1 MTAVVT
7 VDPLPQLDGAH
18 HHGNGD
24 HHRQDP
30 SHHEGERKRGAFV
43 GTHHLVASEDLT
55 TRVVG
60 ARYELLEPLGRGG
73 MGTVWRARDQLLER
87 EVAVKEVHL
96 PPSATDAERDE
107 VHQRF
112 LREARTSARLNHQH
126 AVTVFDVVDQG
137 DTIHLVMELVRGR
150 TLTEAVQE
158 HGPLEAAE
166 AAEVG
171 LALLGALEEAHGHG
185 IVHRDLKP
193 SNVMVPERGGVK
205 LADFGIAVLTG
216 DPRITRVGMVMGSP
230 SYMSP
235 EQAEGREAGPAS
247 DLWGLGALLYFA
259 VEGRPP
265 FDRGEALATLHAV
278 VHGEP
283 APFRDD
289 GALVPLILDLLSKSP
304 ADRPSLSETR
314 RRLQEVVAGPAPASV
329 VAPETTAPAPVPTQ
343 VAASTDGRSFPWLAV
358 AAVVALFAVLA
369 GVGIARSRD
378 GAKRQQATATSD
390 DSSPSSSTPPAS
402 EAPATTSGAT
412 PTGGAVPADWVR
424 YTDQAIGYSIAHPP
438 GWQVKK
444 VDGTRTD
451 IRDPRTGSYLRVD
464 WTDKPGPSA
473 VQAWRDFAPVFA
485 SRNSGYREIRIEPTT
500 YKGFDAA
507 IWEFTYRRGS
517 TTLHA
522 VDLGFVTGSHGFALN
537 FQTAEASWRSS
548 QPIFDAFKASF
559 EVPSGR

>member
-1 MTAVVT
+1 M
-7 VDPLPQLDGAH
+7 
-18 HHGNGD
+18 
-24 HHRQDP
+24 
-30 SHHEGERKRGAFV
+30 
-43 GTHHLVASEDLT
+43 GTHHPVASEELT

-60 ARYELLEPLGRGG
+60 TRYELLEPLGRGG
-73 MGTVWRARDQLLER
+73 MGTVWLARDQLLER

-107 VHQRF
+107 VHRRF
-112 LREARTSARLNHQH
+112 LREARTSARLNHPH

-158 HGPLEAAE
+158 RGPLSPSEAARI
-166 AAEVG
+166 G
-171 LALLGALEEAHGHG
+171 LALLGALEDAHRNG

-193 SNVMVPERGGVK
+193 SNVMVPDDGRVK

-265 FDRGEALATLHAV
+265 FDRGETLATLHAV

-283 APFRDD
+283 DPFRRD
-289 GALVPLILDLLSKSP
+289 GELVPLILDLLSKDPVERP
-304 ADRPSLSETR
+304 AVSEIR
-314 RRLQEVVAGPAPASV
+314 RRLEDVAAHSS
-329 VAPETTAPAPVPTQ
+329 VAPTVGEPVLVAPTEVADVTTSVPR
-343 VAASTDGRSFPWLAV
+343 RSFPWVAV
-358 AAVVALFAVLA
+358 AAVVALFVLMA
-369 GVGIARSRD
+369 GVGLARSRD
-378 GAKRQQATATSD
+378 DGGGESDTAAGSTDTTVSTTS
-390 DSSPSSSTPPAS
+390 SVPAAAPTPAS
-402 EAPATTSGAT
+402 APVRSAT
-412 PTGGAVPADWVR
+412 VPKDWVA
-424 YTDQAIGYSIAHPP
+424 YTDPTVGYTIAHPP
-438 GWQVKK
+438 AWQVRKR
-444 VDGTRTD
+444 DGTRTD
-451 IRDPRTGSYLRVD
+451 FTDPKTGNYMRVD

-485 SRNSGYREIRIEPTT
+485 GRNSGYREIGIEPTT
-500 YKGFDAA
+500 FKGLEAA

-522 VDLGFVTGSHGFALN
+522 VDLGFVTSTHGFALN
-537 FQTAEASWRSS
+537 FQTTEGDWQES
-548 QPIFDAFKASF
+548 QPVFESFKASF
-559 EVPSGR
+559 EVPRGR